1 MDLDLVGQIRNQRT
15 LPTLPPIALDVV
27 QLCGRDDVSLEDIAR
42 AVMRDPALTSRL
54 LRIANS
60 VAFGRPR
67 QIGSVPHAIS
77 LLGLRTVRVVAL
89 ASALIDNV
97 EHRRIPEFDYEG
109 FWRNSVAAAL
119 AARSFSELSGK
130 PHPDEAFLAGLLQD
144 LGLYGLA
151 DALMDRY
158 LTLLQSAQEQGL
170 DLAPLEEEKLGVNH
184 ADISAALLE
193 SWGFPERI
201 VEAVRRHTRP
211 SSVLPPPTEA
221 DEIATAAHLGELA
234 AMTFRRPT
242 AAVLEALSRQARDR
256 LGLDEERVAEVLLY
270 VHRNVEETSK
280 ALNLNVGTA
289 DELRLI
295 RRQIEEILKGTA
307 KPAADSKQPGKKE
320 EAFSDIAA
328 RVDAVTGLLNR
339 GAIERE
345 LLKVYE
351 DSTGAGEGFAAI
363 VFSVAA
369 ADRKTGEGIPE
380 ELLKAVSHVL
390 KVSLPST
397 ARMGRYTPD
406 AFLLVVPD
414 VTDGAAQD
422 LAERVVRNVGAM
434 EALDKGGR
442 NRALLHAGIS
452 WVGPGDEKVA
462 TEILREATHALS
474 WARQTG
480 PNKIVMSRPLHAPD
494 PAETGEEATAA
505 EPAPVAP
512 AGDGE
517 EPAGSPTWTPNP
529 SNPNILPLAT
539 AKEPYEEEAAG
550 PPVEGGGDPDPGE
563 PEDAG
568 RAE

>member
-77 LLGLRTVRVVAL
+77 LLGLRTIRVVAL

-119 AARSFSELSGK
+119 AARSFSELSAK

-158 LTLLQSAQEQGL
+158 LSLLQSAYEQGL
-170 DLAPLEEEKLGVNH
+170 DLAPLEEERLGVNH

-234 AMTFRRPT
+234 AATFRRPT

-280 ALNLNVGTA
+280 ALNLNVGTS

-307 KPAADSKQPGKKE
+307 KPSADPKQPGKKE

-351 DSTGAGEGFAAI
+351 DSTGSGEGFAAI

-434 EALDKGGR
+434 EALQKSGR
-442 NRALLHAGIS
+442 ARALLHAGIS

-480 PNKIVMSRPLHAPD
+480 PSKIVMSRPLHSPE
-494 PAETGEEATAA
+494 PAEIGEETTAA
-505 EPAPVAP
+505 EPAADAA
-512 AGDGE
+512 AGDGA
-517 EPAGSPTWTPNP
+517 EPAGSPNWTPNP

-539 AKEPYEEEAAG
+539 TEEPNEEEAAG

-563 PEDAG
+563 P
-568 RAE
+568 

>member
-67 QIGSVPHAIS
+67 QIGTVPHAIS
-77 LLGLRTVRVVAL
+77 LLGLSTVRVVAL

-119 AARSFSELSGK
+119 AARSFSELSAK

-158 LTLLQSAQEQGL
+158 LSLLQSAQEQGL
-170 DLAPLEEEKLGVNH
+170 DLAPLEEERLGVNH

-193 SWGFPERI
+193 SWGFPDRI
-201 VEAVRRHTRP
+201 VEAVRRHTHP

-234 AMTFRRPT
+234 AATFRRPT

-256 LGLDEERVAEVLLY
+256 LGLDEDRVAEVLLY
-270 VHRNVEETSK
+270 VHRNVEETSR

-295 RRQIEEILKGTA
+295 RRQIEEILKGAA
-307 KPAADSKQPGKKE
+307 KPPSDPRQTGKQE

-328 RVDAVTGLLNR
+328 RVDPVTGLLNR

-345 LLKVYE
+345 LLKAFE
-351 DSTGAGEGFAAI
+351 DPADSGEGFAAI

-369 ADRKTGEGIPE
+369 ADRKTGEEIPE

-414 VTDGAAQD
+414 VTDGAAHD

-434 EALDKGGR
+434 EALQKSGR
-442 NRALLHAGIS
+442 SRALLHAGIS

-462 TEILREATHALS
+462 TEVLREATHALS

-494 PAETGEEATAA
+494 PAGVEEEAAEWEPEA
-505 EPAPVAP
+505 EPATEVAE
-512 AGDGE
+512 A
-517 EPAGSPTWTPNP
+517 PAGSPTRTLNP
-529 SNPNILPLAT
+529 SNPHIHPLAST
-539 AKEPYEEEAAG
+539 EETDEEGAAG

-563 PEDAG
+563 P
-568 RAE
+568 

>member
-119 AARSFSELSGK
+119 AARSFSELSSK

-158 LTLLQSAQEQGL
+158 LTLLQSAQEQGV
-170 DLAPLEEEKLGVNH
+170 DLAPLEEERLGVNH

-193 SWGFPERI
+193 SWGFPDRI
-201 VEAVRRHTRP
+201 VEAVRRHTHP

-221 DEIATAAHLGELA
+221 DEIATAAHLGELT

-242 AAVLEALSRQARDR
+242 AAVLEALSRQARER

-295 RRQIEEILKGTA
+295 RRQIEEILKGAA
-307 KPAADSKQPGKKE
+307 KPPSDPKQAGKKE

-328 RVDAVTGLLNR
+328 RVDPVTGLLNR

-345 LLKVYE
+345 LLKVFE
-351 DSTGAGEGFAAI
+351 DPTAAGEGFAAI

-369 ADRKTGEGIPE
+369 ADHKTGEGIPE
-380 ELLKAVSHVL
+380 DLLKAVSHVL

-434 EALDKGGR
+434 EALQKSGR
-442 NRALLHAGIS
+442 SRALLHAGIS

-474 WARQTG
+474 WARKTG
-480 PNKIVMSRPLHAPD
+480 PNKIVMSRPLHEPEPPVA
-494 PAETGEEATAA
+494 GEEAAA
-505 EPAPVAP
+505 VEPQAPLEDEEVA
-512 AGDGE
+512 
-517 EPAGSPTWTPNP
+517 AGSPTWTPNP
-529 SNPNILPLAT
+529 SNPNILPLAS
-539 AKEPYEEEAAG
+539 AEEGYEEEATG

-563 PEDAG
+563 P
-568 RAE
+568 

>member
-67 QIGSVPHAIS
+67 QIASVPHAIS

-119 AARSFSELSGK
+119 AARSFSELSSK

-158 LTLLQSAQEQGL
+158 LTLLQSAYEQGI
-170 DLAPLEEEKLGVNH
+170 DLAPLEEERLGVNH

-193 SWGFPERI
+193 SWGFPDRI
-201 VEAVRRHTRP
+201 VEAVRRHTHP

-234 AMTFRRPT
+234 AATFRRPT
-242 AAVLEALSRQARDR
+242 AAVLETLSRQARDR
-256 LGLDEERVAEVLLY
+256 LGLDDERVAEVLLY
-270 VHRNVEETSK
+270 VHRNVEETSR

-295 RRQIEEILKGTA
+295 RRQIEEILKGAA
-307 KPAADSKQPGKKE
+307 KPPSDPKQPGKKE
-320 EAFSDIAA
+320 EEFSDIAA
-328 RVDAVTGLLNR
+328 RVDPVTGLLNR

-345 LLKVYE
+345 LLKIFDNPTE
-351 DSTGAGEGFAAI
+351 AGEGFAAI

-369 ADRKTGEGIPE
+369 SDRKTGEEIPE
-380 ELLKAVSHVL
+380 DLLKAVSHVL
-390 KVSLPST
+390 KVSLPTT

-414 VTDGAAQD
+414 VTDGAAHD

-434 EALDKGGR
+434 EALEKSGR
-442 NRALLHAGIS
+442 ARALLHAGIS

-462 TEILREATHALS
+462 TEMLREATHALS

-480 PNKIVMSRPLHAPD
+480 PNKIVMSRPLHSPE
-494 PAETGEEATAA
+494 PAEAGEEEAA
-505 EPAPVAP
+505 MQPAVEAE
-512 AGDGE
+512 AGDQ
-517 EPAGSPTWTPNP
+517 GSPVGTWTPNP
-529 SNPNILPLAT
+529 SNPNILPLT
-539 AKEPYEEEAAG
+539 STEEPYEEDAAG
-550 PPVEGGGDPDPGE
+550 APVEGGGDPDPGE
-563 PEDAG
+563 P
-568 RAE
+568 